1 MKDQIIIGGAL
12 ILLAYVAI
20 YFIFRLQAKAWIH
33 EISNYIDHYINTKL
47 NPVKDEENEKQ

>member
-1 MKDQIIIGGAL
+1 MRDQIVIGGIL

-20 YFIFRLQAKAWIH
+20 YGIFRLQAKAWIH
-33 EISNYIDHYINTKL
+33 EISKYIDHYINTKL